1 VLSTSFGIWTKNEC
15 AVSCI
20 EPWFAYSDS
29 IESTG
34 NLMEKEGIQII
45 EADQIFDAEFSI
57 EIL

>member
-1 VLSTSFGIWTKNEC
+1 MDKNEC
-15 AVSCI
+15 AVSLYRTLV
-20 EPWFAYSDS
+20 WLFDS

-45 EADQIFDAEFSI
+45 EDQIFDAEFSI